1 MLVQLEKPIPKARV
15 EQLMQIVQTVHQ
27 KLVTKQQ
34 QLKVNENQNQQ
45 NIQQRFEQLDRKE
58 QFQQNISIQPNLS
71 AKITD
76 DNSQFV
82 KQSILETKQLLETN
96 IPQQQS
102 EQSKILLLAALF
114 TISHPQETKFALQNN
129 IQDVYTQ
136 LKFKGSF
143 NEFTQILEE
152 VKTTLSHLDGR
163 PQSQNVQ
170 KSVHFESPLNNYNP
184 FPQVQVSQKVSQPVK
199 DSQIEPVLQS
209 DIISLDSSNRLSLTL
224 PVETEEVQII
234 SPQKK
239 LELLKKHQEERLKK
253 LHENKE
259 KRNQQKQASV
269 IENVHPQSAQ
279 QCRKPD
285 VHKNLLLSQNAN
297 SLITESNN
305 IQQRPKSNNT
315 IDLNASDSINIDL
328 NKNQV
333 TGLSNFFAKQ
343 NQQQIKQKQTSEK
356 NVQKYNELYQMMNEP
371 SIDTELEKQLIRPS
385 KIPKAEDISDF

>member
-34 QLKVNENQNQQ
+34 QLKINENQNKQ

-58 QFQQNISIQPNLS
+58 QFQQNNSIQPNLS
-71 AKITD
+71 AKIAD

-152 VKTTLSHLDGR
+152 VKTTLSQLDNR
-163 PQSQNVQ
+163 PQPQNVQ

-259 KRNQQKQASV
+259 KRSQQKQTSV

-285 VHKNLLLSQNAN
+285 VHKNLLLSQNA
-297 SLITESNN
+297 SIITESNN
-305 IQQRPKSNNT
+305 KQNPKSNNT
-315 IDLNASDSINIDL
+315 IDLNASDSIIDL

>member
-34 QLKVNENQNQQ
+34 QFNTNQNQNKQ
-45 NIQQRFEQLDRKE
+45 NIQQKFEQLDHKE
-58 QFQQNISIQPNLS
+58 QLQQNIGIQPNLS
-71 AKITD
+71 AKIAD

-152 VKTTLSHLDGR
+152 VKQTLSQLDNR
-163 PQSQNVQ
+163 PQPQNVQ

-279 QCRKPD
+279 QQLRKPD
-285 VHKNLLLSQNAN
+285 AHKNLLLSQNA
-297 SLITESNN
+297 SLITEQNP
-305 IQQRPKSNNT
+305 QQHKSNNT

-333 TGLSNFFAKQ
+333 TSLSNFFTKQ
-343 NQQQIKQKQTSEK
+343 NQKQIKQKQTSEK